1 MWRRIAHHWLCAS
14 CLVLATTAAFGQ
26 APGAGPLPAPAA
38 PGPQLF
44 DPQAPDA
51 PPQRLPPVEE
61 APGTPAKATPAKA
74 APAEEIP
81 APANPTPA
89 PPGDQTDA
97 KIEGKVID
105 FVPGWQVWQPAF
117 WDPWEGNVELG
128 LNGTDGNTE
137 TFNVRFGITAKH
149 KTDSLVQT
157 FQFTSIQ
164 KRANGVTTAN
174 TALLD
179 GRLEWP
185 MNGSRWN
192 YFMHSL
198 LEHDQF
204 KAFTY
209 RISADTGFGY
219 DFLKSDATTLLGR
232 AGISMSREIGG
243 TNDVT
248 KPELLLGGEYK
259 HKFNDT
265 HNISAKIDAFPNL
278 EDFSDIRVNSQA
290 AWEMA
295 LSKVWGLSLKLSIID
310 RYDSTPQGARP
321 NDIDYSTLLLWAF

>member
-1 MWRRIAHHWLCAS
+1 MWRRIAH
-14 CLVLATTAAFGQ
+14 VLLIGGSLLQAAPAVYAQ
-26 APGAGPLPAPAA
+26 APASLLPPPAAGPL
-38 PGPQLF
+38 LF
-44 DPQAPDA
+44 DPQITDA
-51 PPQRLPPVEE
+51 PPQRLPPIEAVLVE
-61 APGTPAKATPAKA
+61 A

-81 APANPTPA
+81 APANPTPVPA
-89 PPGDQTDA
+89 ATKGESEA
-97 KIEGKVID
+97 KVEGQVID

-137 TFNVRFGITAKH
+137 TFNVRFGVTAKH

-157 FQFTSIQ
+157 FQLTSIQ

-185 MNGSRWN
+185 MAGSRWN

-219 DFLKSDATTLLGR
+219 DFIKSDATTLLGR

-248 KPELLLGGEYK
+248 KPELLFGGEYK

-278 EDFSDIRVNSQA
+278 ENFGDIRVNSQA

-295 LSKVWGLSLKLSIID
+295 LSKIWGLSLKLSVID